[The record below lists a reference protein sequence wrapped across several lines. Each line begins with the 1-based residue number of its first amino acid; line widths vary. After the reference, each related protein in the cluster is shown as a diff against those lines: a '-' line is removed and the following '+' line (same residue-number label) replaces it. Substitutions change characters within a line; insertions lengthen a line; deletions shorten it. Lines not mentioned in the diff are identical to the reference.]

1 MLNIQILALLLSFYS
16 TFVPKKKTLSKYR
29 EDQKLKIGPLLVMV
43 FSQL

>member
-16 TFVPKKKTLSKYR
+16 AFVPKKTLSKYR